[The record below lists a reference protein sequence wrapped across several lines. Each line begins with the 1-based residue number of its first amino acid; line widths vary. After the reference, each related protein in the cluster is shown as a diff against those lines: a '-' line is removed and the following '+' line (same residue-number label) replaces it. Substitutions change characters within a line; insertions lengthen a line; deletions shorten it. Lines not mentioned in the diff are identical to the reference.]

1 VAITEDAQAAKA
13 DQTRT
18 LLGFL
23 VIIAALLM
31 VVIVFGTAVS
41 KLTASAD
48 VTTAVGSVTTVIGTL
63 VGFFFGNS
71 AGSAGKEKTDAERKN
86 AEVALRYAGMFAAPL
101 VQTPDQAAELK
112 RILSA

>member
-1 VAITEDAQAAKA
+1 MAITEDAQAAKA

-71 AGSAGKEKTDAERKN
+71 AGSAGKEKADTARRDTERKLN
-86 AEVALRYAGMFAAPL
+86 RVVADREDLDKVRAI
-101 VQTPDQAAELK
+101 LK
-112 RILSA
+112 E